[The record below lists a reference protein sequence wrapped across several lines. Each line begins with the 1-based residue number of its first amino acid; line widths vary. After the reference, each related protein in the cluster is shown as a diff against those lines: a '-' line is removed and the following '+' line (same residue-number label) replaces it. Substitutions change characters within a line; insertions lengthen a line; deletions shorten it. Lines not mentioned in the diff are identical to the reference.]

1 MFDISQR
8 RACQL
13 ISQPRATQRYE
24 RILKNDE
31 AVLVKR
37 MIELTKQYG
46 RYGYRRVTALLQSE
60 GFRVNHKRVERLWRQ
75 EGLKVPQKQPKRKRL
90 WFNNGSCVRLKPR
103 YKNHVWSYD
112 FVHDRTCNGKAIRLL
127 TIIDEHTR
135 ECLAIE
141 VNRKLNSQNVMD
153 VLSQLFIE
161 HGIPQYI
168 RSDNGPEFIAKRLR
182 WWLKR
187 HKINTLFIEPGSP
200 WENGYIESFN
210 GKLRDELLEREV
222 FDTLFEA
229 QVLIERWRVEYNTV
243 RPHSSLGYRPP
254 APETIQPRWL
264 NQQSL
269 SHKHWYN

>member
-90 WFNNGSCVRLKPR
+90 WFNDGSCVRLRPR

-112 FVHDRTCNGKAIRLL
+112 FVHDRTCNGKAIRML

-200 WENGYIESFN
+200 WENGHIESFN

-229 QVLIERWRVEYNTV
+229 QVLIKRWRVEYNTV